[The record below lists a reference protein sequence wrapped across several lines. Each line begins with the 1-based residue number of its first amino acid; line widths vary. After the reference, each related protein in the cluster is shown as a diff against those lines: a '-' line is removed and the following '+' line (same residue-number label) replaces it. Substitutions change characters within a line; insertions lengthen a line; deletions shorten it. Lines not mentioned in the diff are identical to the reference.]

1 MKFQILLLNELG
13 TYTQHELAL
22 PVNAEIHWDDFV
34 NLRAVKDLLLANPN
48 SSIIDI
54 TPEGM
59 PDWFSDEQDMANLK
73 FNNPTTSTQTYD
85 ETVDL

>member
-13 TYTQHELAL
+13 TYTEHELTL
-22 PVNAEIHWDDFV
+22 PVGSDIAWDDFV

-54 TPEGM
+54 TPE
-59 PDWFSDEQDMANLK
+59 
-73 FNNPTTSTQTYD
+73 
-85 ETVDL
+85 DLYEDITLEHDLSFDIDGLLHGS